1 MYTFQCSKRITIFFF
16 IKGSMESIQYDRNG
30 KTLSCQLT
38 KQEIHIPVSLHDI
51 KYHSAKYIKT
61 IQIVL
66 ILISTDEY
74 L

>member
-1 MYTFQCSKRITIFFF
+1 MTQ
-16 IKGSMESIQYDRNG
+16 MEMFPAE
-30 KTLSCQLT
+30 TLVCQLT

-51 KYHSAKYIKT
+51 KYHSVKYIKT

-66 ILISTDEY
+66 IFISTDEY